1 MNKTL
6 SPTISHQKSTLLMW
20 GDRAWGLKRLLSQIR
35 FKDSLMNFGLFV
47 VPGPQ
52 KVTSIRDCVKYFS
65 EDVEELSNDFLLGFR

>member
-1 MNKTL
+1 
-6 SPTISHQKSTLLMW
+6 
-20 GDRAWGLKRLLSQIR
+20 
-35 FKDSLMNFGLFV
+35 MNFGLFV